1 MWFISIVFFRLS
13 PFISTW
19 GILGEFIK
27 EIRELE
33 GKRETAYI
41 CIYIYIYTRNYVRNL
56 EYK

>member
-41 CIYIYIYTRNYVRNL
+41 CIYIYTRNYVRNL